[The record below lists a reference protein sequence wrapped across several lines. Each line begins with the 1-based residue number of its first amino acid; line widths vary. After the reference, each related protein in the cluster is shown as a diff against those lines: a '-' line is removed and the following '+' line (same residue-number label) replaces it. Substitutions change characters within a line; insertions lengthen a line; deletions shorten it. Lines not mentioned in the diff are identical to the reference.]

1 MQDFKGK
8 VAVITG
14 GGSGLGRELA
24 LCCAARGM
32 NLVLGDVDETG
43 MQETLRLVEEKA
55 PGTESA
61 TMRLDVSKL
70 EQVQAFADLAKSR
83 FGGAHILFN
92 NAGVSV
98 GGPVWMNTQADWEW
112 VMGVNLYGVVWSLKA
127 FTPMMIEQGEGHIV
141 NVASAA
147 GWLNGPSM
155 AVYNASKHS
164 VVALSETLALD
175 LRDAGAEH
183 VGVTVLCPAFFPTAI
198 HDSARNRPADKADTI
213 VRNEVA
219 AERTAAIKSAVAKG
233 RIKAEDIAE
242 MTLKAVEADQFYV
255 FPHRKIKD
263 LIRLRAEAVGAEK
276 TVFDSMNP

>member
-32 NLVLGDVDETG
+32 NLVLGDVDEKG

-98 GGPVWMNTQADWEW
+98 GGPVWLNTQADWEW
-112 VMGVNLYGVVWSLKA
+112 VMGVNLYGVVWGIKA

-175 LRDAGAEH
+175 LRDVGAEQ

-198 HDSARNRPADKADTI
+198 HESARNRPADKADTI
-213 VRNEVA
+213 VRTEVA
-219 AERTAAIKSAVAKG
+219 AERTAAIQSAVAKG

-242 MTLKAVEADQFYV
+242 MTLKAVEEDQFYV

-263 LIRLRAEAVGAEK
+263 LIRLRAEAAGAEK

>member
-32 NLVLGDVDETG
+32 NLVLGDVDEKG

-112 VMGVNLYGVVWSLKA
+112 VMGVNLYGVVWGIKA

-175 LRDAGAEH
+175 LRDVGAEQ

-198 HDSARNRPADKADTI
+198 HESARNRPADKADTI
-213 VRNEVA
+213 VRTEVA
-219 AERTAAIKSAVAKG
+219 AERTAAIQSAVAKG

-242 MTLKAVEADQFYV
+242 MTLKAVEEDQFYV

-263 LIRLRAEAVGAEK
+263 LIRLRAEAAGAEK